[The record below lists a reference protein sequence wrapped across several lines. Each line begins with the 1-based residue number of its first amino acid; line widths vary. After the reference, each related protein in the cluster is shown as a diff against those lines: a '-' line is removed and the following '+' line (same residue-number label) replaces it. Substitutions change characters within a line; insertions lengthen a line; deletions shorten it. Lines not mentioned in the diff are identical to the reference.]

1 MDHVIYKGEK
11 FKISIIY
18 QYSGLERTPL
28 KHLELRNRGIKS
40 ISEIEGLLQLKGL
53 QPLDLRGNNITD
65 MNGLEELK
73 NLHILC
79 LDANQISEIKVIEG
93 LIKLTHLSLGDKI
106 SEIKGLEKLIDLTH
120 LTLGRNISEIKN
132 LANLKNLRSLDLSN
146 NQISEIKGLELL
158 TNIVNLD
165 LSSNQISD
173 IKGLSPLRKLSL
185 LDLSSNQI
193 SEIKELS
200 PLRKL
205 SSLDLSYNK
214 IEEIKGLEGLKK
226 ISNLNLRE
234 NKITE
239 IKGIDSLPSLRDLD
253 LAHNQIT
260 SVKGI
265 ENLPEFVIHLYSNP
279 IPKVEMERFWGYVNG
294 NFVVHSQP
302 YENQILTIFNNSHE
316 KINDNSYEFSLYCR
330 NIDGKLPNPNFEL
343 KLHLINP
350 KGRAV
355 QPIRMNLH
363 PSDLQ
368 NPDYDSKKAVKFH
381 IYIDLNTLSE
391 EEGLWHYFFTLKD
404 ESNKD
409 KLIYIPENGYIRG
422 PETSSPG
429 KAVYCW
435 HSVSSILGK
444 RYIRAGFMK
453 NDYEFIVNFYYSK
466 ELKDVY
472 LCLIPAQKTESIGIS
487 NTVGIK
493 KFNMELVKPESNYLD
508 EVNFRCIINFEHLG
522 YEDAELGW
530 FYHYYEGVLKDGTK
544 GHYGQSRSFYSK
556 HEPTDFST
564 KEIWEDFKEPF
575 VASNHPQLVD
585 YIFEDTK
592 HLIYSSSCFLGEIC
606 ELLKNESKTEYQVKS
621 DYILRFEVLYSD
633 SKGYKP
639 FDGYPRLIFR
649 NKELDK
655 KFEYIMFP
663 NNVISTL
670 TQHYGEVFDSY
681 ICDVNWAHLPE
692 GIWDFH
698 FEAKNCNGNLIKNLL
713 GKEKFL
719 RI

>member
-11 FKISIIY
+11 FKVSIIY
-18 QYSGLERTPL
+18 QYSGLERIPL
-28 KHLELRNRGIKS
+28 KHLELRKRGINS
-40 ISEIEGLLQLKGL
+40 ISEIEGLSQLKEL
-53 QPLDLRGNNITD
+53 QSLNLWGNNITEIK
-65 MNGLEELK
+65 GLEELST
-73 NLHILC
+73 LERLY
-79 LDANQISEIKVIEG
+79 LGANQISEIKGIEG
-93 LIKLTHLSLGDKI
+93 LIRLTHLSLGDKI
-106 SEIKGLEKLIDLTH
+106 SEIKGLEKLINLTH

-132 LANLKNLRSLDLSN
+132 LANLKNLRILDLSK

-158 TNIVNLD
+158 TNIVD
-165 LSSNQISD
+165 
-173 IKGLSPLRKLSL
+173 

-200 PLRKL
+200 TLRKL
-205 SSLDLSYNK
+205 SSLDLSNNM

-239 IKGIDSLPSLRDLD
+239 IKSIDSLPNLRDLD

-260 SVKGI
+260 SVKEF
-265 ENLPEFVIHLYSNP
+265 ENLPECIIHLYSNP
-279 IPKVEMERFWGYVNG
+279 IPEVEMKKLYGYVNG
-294 NFVVHSQP
+294 SFVVHSQT
-302 YENQILTIFNNSHE
+302 YGNQILTIFNNSHE
-316 KINDNSYEFSLYCR
+316 KIHDNSYEFSIYCR

-350 KGRAV
+350 KGRAL
-355 QPIRMNLH
+355 QPFRMNLH

-368 NPDYDSKKAVKFH
+368 HPDYDSNNAVKFH
-381 IYIDLNTLSE
+381 ISIDLNTLSE

-429 KAVYCW
+429 KAVYSW
-435 HSVSSILGK
+435 HSVSSIPGK
-444 RYIRAGFMK
+444 RYNRAGFMK
-453 NDYEFIVNFYYSK
+453 NDYEFIVNFFYSK

-472 LCLIPAQKTESIGIS
+472 LCLIPSQKTDGIGIS

-493 KFNMELVKPESNYLD
+493 KFNMKLVKPESNYLD
-508 EVNFRCIINFEHLG
+508 EGGFRCIINFENLG
-522 YEDAELGW
+522 YEDAQLGW
-530 FYHYYEGVLKDGTK
+530 FYHYYEGILKDGTK
-544 GHYGQSRSFYSK
+544 AFFGQLRSFYSE
-556 HEPTDFST
+556 HEDAEFSQ
-564 KEIWEDFKEPF
+564 KEIWEDFQEPF

-585 YIFEDTK
+585 YLFEDRK
-592 HLIYSSSCFLGEIC
+592 HLIYSPSFFFGEIE
-606 ELLKNESKTEYQVKS
+606 ELLKNDLKTEYQVKS
-621 DYILRFEVLYSD
+621 NYNLRFEVLYAD
-633 SKGYKP
+633 SKGDKP
-639 FDGYPRLIFR
+639 IDGYPRLFFR

-655 KFEYIMFP
+655 KFEYTMFP
-663 NNVISTL
+663 NKSFL
-670 TQHYGEVFDSY
+670 TQLYGDVFDSY
-681 ICDVNWAHLPE
+681 ICDVNWAHIPK
-692 GIWDFH
+692 GIWNFY
-698 FEAKNCNGNLIKNLL
+698 FEAKNSKGNLIKNLL